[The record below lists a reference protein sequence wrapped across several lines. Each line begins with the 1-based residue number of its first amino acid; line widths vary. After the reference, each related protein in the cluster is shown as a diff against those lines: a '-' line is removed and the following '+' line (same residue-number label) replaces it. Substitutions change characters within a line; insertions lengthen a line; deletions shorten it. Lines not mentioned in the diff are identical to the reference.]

1 MHATA
6 HRALHAALSVSR
18 SLHRWQ
24 VVLGLYIV
32 RGDNMCASEQK
43 TLPAPRLRTRP
54 HAFSLRCPPPT
65 RRLAILRSALV
76 GEVDE
81 ELDAELAL
89 DEIVAEPLK
98 PVVH

>member
-1 MHATA
+1 MRE
-6 HRALHAALSVSR
+6 RAK
-18 SLHRWQ
+18 
-24 VVLGLYIV
+24 
-32 RGDNMCASEQK
+32 NPPCA
-43 TLPAPRLRTRP
+43 PIANAP
-54 HAFSLRCPPPT
+54 HAFSLRRPPPT
-65 RRLAILRSALV
+65 RLLAILRSALV